1 MKNELFR
8 RVSTGH
14 IEDSASDTLMS
25 VFFVA
30 CNIGP
35 VGTEGDAM
43 STVTEMY
50 LPVAVM
56 TLVGIGF
63 PVISFFATR
72 FLRPTKL
79 GSDGNKTR
87 SILLP
92 GYEADH
98 TLYLR
103 RDSTYECGSDPIGDA
118 DINFHFQYYWYAIIF
133 LVFDIAFM
141 FLAFGGV
148 VAMQKGEGLPTKEI
162 IGSLLTMTVFIAIM
176 GLGVWHVFRKRGRIY
191 I

>member
-1 MKNELFR
+1 
-8 RVSTGH
+8 
-14 IEDSASDTLMS
+14 
-25 VFFVA
+25 
-30 CNIGP
+30 
-35 VGTEGDAM
+35 M
-43 STVTEMY
+43 STVAEMY

-63 PVISFFATR
+63 PVMSFFATR
-72 FLRPTKL
+72 FFRPTKS
-79 GSDGNKTR
+79 GSDSNMTR

-92 GYEADH
+92 DYETDH
-98 TLYLR
+98 SLYIR
-103 RDSTYECGSDPIGDA
+103 RDSTYECGSEPLGDA
-118 DINFHFQYYWYAIIF
+118 DINFHFQYYWYAIVF

-148 VAMQKGEGLPTKEI
+148 MAIQNGKVDDSEI
-162 IGSLLTMTVFIAIM
+162 ISALLTMTVFILLM

>member
-1 MKNELFR
+1 
-8 RVSTGH
+8 
-14 IEDSASDTLMS
+14 MS
-25 VFFVA
+25 VFFVERL
-30 CNIGP
+30 IGP
-35 VGTEGDAM
+35 YGTGGDAM
-43 STVTEMY
+43 STVAEMY

-63 PVISFFATR
+63 PVLSFFATR
-72 FLRPTKL
+72 FLRPTTK
-79 GSDGNKTR
+79 GSDPNKTR

-98 TLYLR
+98 SLYIR
-103 RDSTYECGSDPIGDA
+103 RDSTYECGSEPLGEA
-118 DINFHFQYYWYAIIF
+118 DINFHFQYYWYAIVF

-148 VAMQKGEGLPTKEI
+148 MAMKKGTGI
-162 IGSLLTMTVFIAIM
+162 IDDSSIVSALLTMTLFILLM

>member
-1 MKNELFR
+1 
-8 RVSTGH
+8 
-14 IEDSASDTLMS
+14 MS
-25 VFFVA
+25 VFFVEA
-30 CNIGP
+30 HIGP
-35 VGTEGDAM
+35 YGTEGDAM
-43 STVTEMY
+43 STVAEMY

-63 PVISFFATR
+63 PVFSFFATR
-72 FLRPTKL
+72 FLRPTNL
-79 GSDGNKTR
+79 GSDSNKTR

-92 GYEADH
+92 GYETDH
-98 TLYLR
+98 SLYIR
-103 RDSTYECGSDPIGDA
+103 RDSTYECGAEPVGEA
-118 DINFHFQYYWYAIIF
+118 DINFHFQYYWYAIVF

-148 VAMQKGEGLPTKEI
+148 MAMEKGREI
-162 IGSLLTMTVFIAIM
+162 DDSSIMSALLTMSLFIFLM

>member
-1 MKNELFR
+1 
-8 RVSTGH
+8 
-14 IEDSASDTLMS
+14 MS
-25 VFFVA
+25 RFFVA
-30 CNIGP
+30 RFDGPNGAPGGGMSDVAEVYQPRGGVNRRGIVLP
-35 VGTEGDAM
+35 VG
-43 STVTEMY
+43 
-50 LPVAVM
+50 
-56 TLVGIGF
+56 
-63 PVISFFATR
+63 SFIATR
-72 FLRPTKL
+72 FLRPTAK
-79 GSDGNKTR
+79 GSDSNRTR

-98 TLYLR
+98 SLYIR

-118 DINFHFQYYWYAIIF
+118 DINFHFQYYWYAIVF

-148 VAMQKGEGLPTKEI
+148 MAIQKGTGELPDEGAIVSALV
-162 IGSLLTMTVFIAIM
+162 TMTIFIILM

>member
-1 MKNELFR
+1 
-8 RVSTGH
+8 
-14 IEDSASDTLMS
+14 MS
-25 VFFVA
+25 VPL
-30 CNIGP
+30 GP
-35 VGTEGDAM
+35 SVIEM

-56 TLVGIGF
+56 ALVGIGF

-72 FLRPTKL
+72 FLRPTKK
-79 GSDGNKTR
+79 GSDSTKTR

-92 GYEADH
+92 GYETDH
-98 TLYLR
+98 SLYLR
-103 RDSTYECGSDPIGDA
+103 RESTYECGSDPVGDA
-118 DINFHFQYYWYAIIF
+118 DINFHFQYYWYAIVF

-148 VAMQKGEGLPTKEI
+148 IAIQKGGALDDSEVI
-162 IGSLLTMTVFIAIM
+162 SALLTMTIFILLM
-176 GLGVWHVFRKRGRIY
+176 GMGVWHVFRKRGRIY

>member
-1 MKNELFR
+1 
-8 RVSTGH
+8 
-14 IEDSASDTLMS
+14 MS
-25 VFFVA
+25 SFFVA
-30 CNIGP
+30 VHVGSC
-35 VGTEGDAM
+35 GTEGDMMTA
-43 STVTEMY
+43 VAEMY

-63 PVISFFATR
+63 PVISFLATR
-72 FLRPTKL
+72 FLRPTKK
-79 GSDGNKTR
+79 GSDGTKMR

-92 GYEADH
+92 GYETDQS
-98 TLYLR
+98 LYLR
-103 RDSTYECGSDPIGDA
+103 RDSTYECGSEPVGDA
-118 DINFHFQYYWYAIIF
+118 DINFHFQYYWYAIVF

-148 VAMQKGEGLPTKEI
+148 IAIQKGGALGDNEI
-162 IGSLLTMTVFIAIM
+162 NSALLTMTAFILLM

>member
-1 MKNELFR
+1 
-8 RVSTGH
+8 
-14 IEDSASDTLMS
+14 MS
-25 VFFVA
+25 VFFLA
-30 CNIGP
+30 SNNGP

-79 GSDGNKTR
+79 GSDENKTR

-92 GYEADH
+92 GYETDH
-98 TLYLR
+98 SLYTR
-103 RDSTYECGSDPIGDA
+103 RDSTYECGAEPIGDA

-148 VAMQKGEGLPTKEI
+148 VAMQKGESLATKEI
-162 IGSLLTMTVFIAIM
+162 ISSLLTMTAFIVIM
-176 GLGVWHVFRKRGRIY
+176 GLGIWHVFRKRGRIY

>member
-1 MKNELFR
+1 MSGFFVEAHIGPYGTGGDE
-8 RVSTGH
+8 VST
-14 IEDSASDTLMS
+14 
-25 VFFVA
+25 VA
-30 CNIGP
+30 
-35 VGTEGDAM
+35 
-43 STVTEMY
+43 EMY

-63 PVISFFATR
+63 PVFSFFATR
-72 FLRPTKL
+72 FLRPTTK
-79 GSDGNKTR
+79 GSDSRQTR

-98 TLYLR
+98 SLSTR
-103 RDSTYECGSDPIGDA
+103 RDSTYECGAEPVGEA
-118 DINFHFQYYWYAIIF
+118 DINFHFQYYWYAIVF

-148 VAMQKGEGLPTKEI
+148 MAIQKGTGTMDQASI
-162 IGSLLTMTVFIAIM
+162 TSALLTMSVFILLM